1 MKKLFLLS
9 VASYAVIIVSAQSN
23 FDTASQPPVTVI
35 TYQSKNLFAEQNT
48 VTGATNTS
56 FQAAPAKKGILVMP
70 AKGTNNI
77 KIVFNADKAAD
88 AFITVRDE
96 EGKKVLSQTASL
108 AIGNNNIIIDNFTS
122 LKEGTYTIDM
132 GSNNETYTTTFLVW
146 K

>member
-9 VASYAVIIVSAQSN
+9 VASYAVIVVSAQSN

-35 TYQSKNLFAEQNT
+35 TYQSKNLFAEQNA

-108 AIGNNNIIIDNFTS
+108 SAGNNNIIIDNFTS
-122 LKEGTYTIDM
+122 LKEGSYTIDM

>member
-9 VASYAVIIVSAQSN
+9 IASYAVIIVSAQSN
-23 FDTASQPPVTVI
+23 FDTASQPPVTAI
-35 TYQSKNLFAEQNT
+35 TYQSKNLFAEHNT

-56 FQAAPAKKGILVMP
+56 FQAAPTKKGILVMP

-88 AFITVRDE
+88 AIITVRDV

-108 AIGNNNIIIDNFTS
+108 ATGSNNIIIDNFTS

-132 GSNNETYTTTFLVW
+132 GSNNETYTSTFLLW

>member
-108 AIGNNNIIIDNFTS
+108 SAGNNNIIIDNFTS
-122 LKEGTYTIDM
+122 LKEGPYTIDM